1 MTDKLNI
8 KLDSGAYIPERAH
21 EYDAGLD
28 IRARED
34 KVVPAG
40 GSAVFDT
47 GVHIELPPY
56 TAGFLKSKSGLNV
69 KHNITSEGVIDT
81 GYTGSICVKL
91 YNHGKSDYLVKSG
104 DKISQLVIVN
114 IQCPELNIVSSLEK
128 TERGENGFGS
138 TGR

>member
-8 KLDSGAYIPERAH
+8 KLGPGAYIPERAH

-34 KVVPAG
+34 KLVPAG
-40 GSAVFDT
+40 GAAVFDT

-91 YNHGKSDYLVKSG
+91 YITMERMIESVAAYGKEIDQRNVG
-104 DKISQLVIVN
+104 
-114 IQCPELNIVSSLEK
+114 
-128 TERGENGFGS
+128 
-138 TGR
+138 